1 MMNETTSSVVD
12 TVVQCLS
19 CPVFDRLFQIISD
32 AAANV
37 YDTFTSFCVILF
49 CVLFTF
55 FVVNAVYQ
63 NAKNDFAD
71 PYFKK
76 SVIKVIISS
85 IVALSMLMMGVHL
98 PRIISTVTFE
108 PVADITLTYT
118 QSMIK
123 LTNEEVEEKVTYQPM
138 KMRDDGFYRPELRD
152 KIISLMKTSITQFQ
166 SYIKLGIAM
175 MDEAFTWEALL
186 GISILLKHIILF
198 FIGLFLFYHFFRL
211 FFRYCCY
218 FADVI
223 ISMAFFAFFFPLSL
237 ILMSFKDAEHA
248 PEWIGSLGKNVGAN
262 QIKNLINAIV
272 TLGSTV
278 LTFTVIMVVLAKFFS
293 APDASVNDL
302 MTAITTGQIYDD
314 DLNTENLKA
323 MTLSGCIVL
332 VYVLRYISDQ
342 IPKVSKMILS
352 AFGVEE
358 KKQYG
363 DQLANDMM
371 RLTGLALGTAKTVG
385 STVVNGI
392 KGKLDE
398 TKDAK
403 TEKKS
408 DK

>member
-1 MMNETTSSVVD
+1 
-12 TVVQCLS
+12 
-19 CPVFDRLFQIISD
+19 
-32 AAANV
+32 
-37 YDTFTSFCVILF
+37 
-49 CVLFTF
+49 
-55 FVVNAVYQ
+55 
-63 NAKNDFAD
+63 
-71 PYFKK
+71 
-76 SVIKVIISS
+76 
-85 IVALSMLMMGVHL
+85 
-98 PRIISTVTFE
+98 
-108 PVADITLTYT
+108 
-118 QSMIK
+118 
-123 LTNEEVEEKVTYQPM
+123 
-138 KMRDDGFYRPELRD
+138 
-152 KIISLMKTSITQFQ
+152 
-166 SYIKLGIAM
+166 
-175 MDEAFTWEALL
+175 
-186 GISILLKHIILF
+186 
-198 FIGLFLFYHFFRL
+198 
-211 FFRYCCY
+211 
-218 FADVI
+218 
-223 ISMAFFAFFFPLSL
+223 MAFFAFFFPLSL

-248 PEWIGSLGKNVGAN
+248 PEWFGSLGKNVGAN

-371 RLTGLALGTAKTVG
+371 RLTGLALGTAKNVG

-398 TKDAK
+398 KKDAK